1 MKPLFLLLLVFLGC
15 QPLRLPPDL
24 EFESIARGE
33 RGLTDLYFGIRDFHN
48 ARFPGDPFE
57 RVART
62 AIERRHPPEPQ
73 ASEAAI
79 EQWTVESVSHRRY
92 LYRLDVNVT
101 REARRETVVAYR
113 ILDVHGSPVPE
124 PPFRP

>member
-1 MKPLFLLLLVFLGC
+1 MKPLFLLPLVFIGC

-57 RVART
+57 RVVRT

-79 EQWTVESVSHRRY
+79 EQWTVESVSRRRY

-113 ILDVHGSPVPE
+113 ILDVQGSPVPK
-124 PPFRP
+124 PPFHP